1 MVVPRFV
8 ASALKNEPI
17 VVYGDGEQSR
27 CFCHVADVVRALKM
41 LLAAPG
47 SVGEVFNI
55 GSQELVSIKQLAERV
70 IAVTGSKSE
79 IKFLSYD
86 EAYEQGFEDMR
97 RRFPNTEK
105 LNTLTGWKPQFCLDD
120 IIRDVAE
127 EIKSRQG

>member
-1 MVVPRFV
+1 MRKFFLTILCLGCALGGESPALDV
-8 ASALKNEPI
+8 AAKLLEDYQQQRKACGDEDALQVLRLKIRYTEMK
-17 VVYGDGEQSR
+17 
-27 CFCHVADVVRALKM
+27 AWTAL
-41 LLAAPG
+41 
-47 SVGEVFNI
+47 E
-55 GSQELVSIKQLAERV
+55 
-70 IAVTGSKSE
+70 TD
-79 IKFLSYD
+79 D